1 MIWIYCCLLGVI
13 AAGIVTNQVIQRTQ
27 RRKQQRWG
35 VLWLRQLRELLE
47 LFPQHRG
54 MANALLKGDE
64 SFRPALEK
72 LQRQVD
78 SRLQSMH
85 QLLDEPGAGCKPSA
99 LQPIEQ
105 QWQTLRDQLFTLPA
119 KKSFAMHTRLIESV
133 IERMQDD
140 SIELEALACNNESL
154 RMLLIMLTRE
164 LPQVVE
170 SMGQARG
177 IGTGVAAQRVSN
189 VANRVNL
196 KFLHEKT
203 SSIIDHKL
211 VPAHAVISHY
221 QGMEEVIDRAVSSAR
236 EFLDLLDRELIACA
250 KPTVAPDQ
258 FYQQGTKA
266 IEAGFQLF
274 DQLFPRCTQSMRLT

>member
-1 MIWIYCCLLGVI
+1 MIWIYCCLLAVI
-13 AAGIVTNQVIQRTQ
+13 AAGAITHQAIRRTK
-27 RRKQQRWG
+27 RRRQLLWSVR
-35 VLWLRQLRELLE
+35 WLRELRTLLE

-64 SFRPALEK
+64 SFRPPLEK
-72 LQRQVD
+72 LQRQVN
-78 SRLQSMH
+78 SQLQTMH
-85 QLLDEPGAGCKPSA
+85 QLLDEPSA
-99 LQPIEQ
+99 SCEPHVLQTIEQ
-105 QWQTLRDQLFTLPA
+105 QWEAIRNQLLTLPA
-119 KKSFAMHTRLIESV
+119 KKSFTLHTRLIGSV

-140 SIELEALACNNESL
+140 SLELEALTSNNESL

-196 KFLHEKT
+196 KFLHDKT
-203 SSIIDHKL
+203 STIVNRKL
-211 VPAHAVISHY
+211 VPAHTVISHY
-221 QGMEEVIDRAVSSAR
+221 QGMEEVIDKAVSSAR
-236 EFLDLLDRELIACA
+236 EFLDLLESQLITSA

-258 FYQQGTKA
+258 FYQQGTMA
-266 IEAGFQLF
+266 IEAGFRLF
-274 DQLFPRCTQSMRLT
+274 DQLFPRCTQSMGLK